1 MNTVQV
7 ANTYCLPIIKQSQ
20 SDVRTTIGENLST
33 YRYFEVWLDYIKD
46 IDQDFALS
54 LVSRYPSRII
64 FVFRRQNFEPENIE
78 SPLRENILASLS
90 GKQVLVD
97 FDVAHQAGIIAEIR
111 RKGLALSTI
120 LSYHDY
126 HQTPTDAE
134 LQSIVSRAQDWG
146 AYITKLSVFCSTQHD
161 ALRLLSLL
169 LQLREAGRRCVVLGM
184 GEHGVI
190 TRIFGPR
197 WGNELSFVP
206 LEVAER
212 SAPGQISLDKLNTIM
227 QALE

>member
-1 MNTVQV
+1 
-7 ANTYCLPIIKQSQ
+7 
-20 SDVRTTIGENLST
+20 VRTTIEKHLSD

-46 IDQDFALS
+46 IEHDFVSS
-54 LVSRYPSRII
+54 LVSQYPSRLI
-64 FVFRRQNFEPENIE
+64 FVFRRQNFEKETMQL
-78 SPLRENILASLS
+78 SLREKILASLS
-90 GKQVLVD
+90 NKEALVD
-97 FDVAHQAGIIAEIR
+97 FDIARQTGTIEEIR

-126 HQTPTDAE
+126 QQTPTDTE
-134 LQSIVSRAQDWG
+134 LESIVSRAKDMG
-146 AYITKLSVFCSTQHD
+146 AYITKLSVFCSTQRD

-169 LQLREAGRRCVVLGM
+169 LQLREAGRRCIVLGM

-190 TRIFGPR
+190 TRIFGPL

-206 LEVAER
+206 VEVAES
-212 SAPGQISLDKLNTIM
+212 SAPGQISLDKLKTIM